1 MQVKSI
7 TLAREDINNPLHP
20 FLWQEIC
27 ADLGFD
33 GGGRDGED
41 NWPNT
46 IHLTV
51 TEAEEV

>member
-33 GGGRDGED
+33 GGDRDGED

-46 IHLTV
+46 IRLTV